1 MILVVTST
9 GNFLTVDEGVAM
21 RRTDDVLVC
30 VDARGKRLVAFR
42 HQDVRAFAR
51 QSNSD
56 YCVWEFPWQLPNAA

>member
-21 RRTDDVLVC
+21 RRSEDVLVC
-30 VDARGKRLVAFR
+30 VDASGKRLVAFR

-51 QSNSD
+51 QTNSD
-56 YCVWEFPWQLPNAA
+56 HSVWEFPWQLPDAA